1 MENAVGISANIVK
14 LFELDFIISKMLLQ
28 KN

>member
-1 MENAVGISANIVK
+1 MENAVGISANVVN
-14 LFELDFIISKMLLQ
+14 LFELDFNISKMLFQ